1 MRARAGPGPT
11 VRDTGCFRG
20 LIARQ
25 PTVWLP
31 PRPAPSLPLSLQG
44 PRRAAHHEQVVRA
57 ALSSHFEV
65 CLLSLAFVPLEATN
79 REGESAGDRDSQPA
93 V

>member
-31 PRPAPSLPLSLQG
+31 PRPASSLPLSLQG
-44 PRRAAHHEQVVRA
+44 PRRAARHEQNVRA
-57 ALSSHFEV
+57 ALSSRALRSASSFSE
-65 CLLSLAFVPLEATN
+65 LFVPLEAT
-79 REGESAGDRDSQPA
+79 EGES
-93 V
+93 